1 MDQDPA
7 EERRVALIIAAVFL
21 VAMGSLFWYFRA
33 GPGAA
38 SDTPVA
44 VATSTHSTA
53 PATAPPTTPTT
64 PTARA

>member
-7 EERRVALIIAAVFL
+7 QERRVALIIAAVFL

-38 SDTPVA
+38 SDAPVA
-44 VATSTHSTA
+44 VATPTPPA